1 MGLMTQPQVRVEVV
15 ELGPGGQRQIAAEE
29 RLTELLRDRADDV
42 RSAIREVADLT
53 RGALEPEDGHDGQR
67 ITRLE
72 AKFGL
77 TLTAETGVLIAK
89 AGAEASFEV
98 TLTVDRT

>member
-1 MGLMTQPQVRVEVV
+1 MAEPQVRVEVV
-15 ELGPGGQRQIAAEE
+15 QVGPGGRRQIATDE
-29 RLTELLRDRADDV
+29 RLSELLRDRAGDF
-42 RSAIREVADLT
+42 RAAIREVAELT
-53 RGALEPEDGHDGQR
+53 NGVLDQDERAATR

-89 AGAEASFEV
+89 AGAGASFEM
-98 TLTVDRT
+98 TMTIERS